1 MIRHS
6 RSFFISL
13 IIHSVV
19 FIMLFFAWKSYS
31 AVEKEEEEKVCLKLC
46 NVEISPMVSEIKEP
60 QKAQDTIEE
69 KPKKVEEP
77 KKIVQ
82 KKVKKADTKPV
93 VKPLQ
98 KEESKIKQAQNVQ
111 EIVPQEIPVAKESI
125 AKESV
130 VKKEHFEIQK
140 EEPPLKH
147 ETPEDEY
154 IKVNTQKIA
163 QLIQENLSYPI
174 SARRKGI
181 TGLVVVKFCLSVDA
195 KVSNI
200 KVVESSSEVLSRA
213 AIKTIEDLS
222 GKLPKPNKEV
232 NLNVPINYSLN

>member
-13 IIHSVV
+13 IIHSFV
-19 FIMLFFAWKSYS
+19 FLTLFFAWKSYS
-31 AVEKEEEEKVCLKLC
+31 DVEKEEEEKVCLKLS
-46 NVEISPMVSEIKEP
+46 NVEISPIVSKIKEP
-60 QKAQDTIEE
+60 QKVHDTVEE
-69 KPKKVEEP
+69 KPKKT
-77 KKIVQ
+77 IQ
-82 KKVKKADTKPV
+82 KKVETVDAKPV

-98 KEESKIKQAQNVQ
+98 KEESKIKQTQSAQ
-111 EIVPQEIPVAKESI
+111 EIVPQEIPVVKESI
-125 AKESV
+125 VKESV

-140 EEPPLKH
+140 EEPPLKQ
-147 ETPEDEY
+147 ETSEDEY

-181 TGLVVVKFCLSVDA
+181 SGLVVVKFCLSVDA

-200 KVVESSSEVLSRA
+200 KIVESSSEVLSRA

-222 GKLPKPNKEV
+222 EKFPKPDKEV
-232 NLNVPINYSLN
+232 NLSVPINYSLN

>member
-13 IIHSVV
+13 IIHSFV
-19 FIMLFFAWKSYS
+19 FLTLFFAWKSYS
-31 AVEKEEEEKVCLKLC
+31 DVEKEEEEKVCLKLS
-46 NVEISPMVSEIKEP
+46 NVEISPIVSKIKEP
-60 QKAQDTIEE
+60 QVQDIIEE
-69 KPKKVEEP
+69 KPKKT
-77 KKIVQ
+77 IQ
-82 KKVKKADTKPV
+82 KKVETVDAKPV

-98 KEESKIKQAQNVQ
+98 KEESKSKQIQNAQ
-111 EIVPQEIPVAKESI
+111 EIVPQEIPVVKESI
-125 AKESV
+125 VKESV

-140 EEPPLKH
+140 EEPPLKQ
-147 ETPEDEY
+147 EIPEDEY

-200 KVVESSSEVLSRA
+200 KIVESSSEVLSRA

-222 GKLPKPNKEV
+222 EKFPKPDKEV
-232 NLNVPINYSLN
+232 NLSVPINYSLN

>member
-31 AVEKEEEEKVCLKLC
+31 AVEKEEEEKVCLKLS
-46 NVEISPMVSEIKEP
+46 NVEISPIVSKIKEP
-60 QKAQDTIEE
+60 QVQDIIEE
-69 KPKKVEEP
+69 KPKKT
-77 KKIVQ
+77 IQ
-82 KKVKKADTKPV
+82 KKVETVDAKPV

-98 KEESKIKQAQNVQ
+98 KEESKIKQTQSAQ
-111 EIVPQEIPVAKESI
+111 EIVPQEIPAAKESI
-125 AKESV
+125 VKESV

-140 EEPPLKH
+140 EEPPLKQ

-181 TGLVVVKFCLSVDA
+181 IGMVVVKFCLSVDA

-222 GKLPKPNKEV
+222 EKFPKPDKEV
-232 NLNVPINYSLN
+232 NLSVPINYSLN

>member
-1 MIRHS
+1 
-6 RSFFISL
+6 
-13 IIHSVV
+13 V
-19 FIMLFFAWKSYS
+19 FLTLFFAWKSYS
-31 AVEKEEEEKVCLKLC
+31 AVEKEEEEKVCLKLS
-46 NVEISPMVSEIKEP
+46 NVEISPMVSEVKEP
-60 QKAQDTIEE
+60 QVQDIIEE
-69 KPKKVEEP
+69 KPKKT
-77 KKIVQ
+77 IQ
-82 KKVKKADTKPV
+82 KKVETVDAKPV

-98 KEESKIKQAQNVQ
+98 KEESKIKQTQNVQ
-111 EIVPQEIPVAKESI
+111 EIVPQDIAAAKESI
-125 AKESV
+125 

-140 EEPPLKH
+140 EEPPLKQ

-181 TGLVVVKFCLSVDA
+181 TGLVVVKFYLSVDA

-200 KVVESSSEVLSRA
+200 KIVESSSEVLSRA

-222 GKLPKPNKEV
+222 EKFPKPDKEV
-232 NLNVPINYSLN
+232 NLSVPINYSLN

>member
-46 NVEISPMVSEIKEP
+46 NVEISPTVSEIKEP
-60 QKAQDTIEE
+60 QAHDTVEE
-69 KPKKVEEP
+69 KPKKT
-77 KKIVQ
+77 IQ
-82 KKVKKADTKPV
+82 KNIETVDAKPV

-140 EEPPLKH
+140 EEPPLKQ

-181 TGLVVVKFCLSVDA
+181 TGLVVVKFCLGVDA

-200 KVVESSSEVLSRA
+200 KIVESSSEVLSRA
-213 AIKTIEDLS
+213 AIKTIENLS
-222 GKLPKPNKEV
+222 EKFPKPDKEV
-232 NLNVPINYSLN
+232 NLSVPINYSLN

>member
-1 MIRHS
+1 M
-6 RSFFISL
+6 FL
-13 IIHSVV
+13 T
-19 FIMLFFAWKSYS
+19 LFFTWNRYDALK
-31 AVEKEEEEKVCLKLC
+31 KEEETKVCLKLC
-46 NVEISPMVSEIKEP
+46 NVEISPVVSEIKEP

-69 KPKKVEEP
+69 KPKKLEEP

-98 KEESKIKQAQNVQ
+98 KEESEIKQTQSDQ
-111 EIVPQEIPVAKESI
+111 EIMSQEIPDAKESI
-125 AKESV
+125 VKESV
-130 VKKEHFEIQK
+130 TKKEHFKAQK
-140 EEPPLKH
+140 EEPPLKQ
-147 ETPEDEY
+147 EIPEDEY

>member
-13 IIHSVV
+13 VIHSVV
-19 FIMLFFAWKSYS
+19 FTMLFFTWKSYS
-31 AVEKEEEEKVCLKLC
+31 IVEKEEEEKVCLKLS
-46 NVEISPMVSEIKEP
+46 NVEISPIVSKIKEP
-60 QKAQDTIEE
+60 QVQDIIEE
-69 KPKKVEEP
+69 KPKKT
-77 KKIVQ
+77 IQ
-82 KKVKKADTKPV
+82 KKVETVDAKPV

-98 KEESKIKQAQNVQ
+98 KEESKIKQIQSVQ
-111 EIVPQEIPVAKESI
+111 EITPQDISAAKEN
-125 AKESV
+125 V

-140 EEPPLKH
+140 EEPPLKQ

-200 KVVESSSEVLSRA
+200 KIVESSSEVLSRA

-222 GKLPKPNKEV
+222 EKFTKPDKEV
-232 NLNVPINYSLN
+232 NLSVPINYSLN

>member
-13 IIHSVV
+13 IIHSLV
-19 FIMLFFAWKSYS
+19 FLTLFFAWNSYS
-31 AVEKEEEEKVCLKLC
+31 AIEKEEEEKVCLKLC
-46 NVEISPMVSEIKEP
+46 NVETSPMVSKNKEP
-60 QKAQDTIEE
+60 QKIQDTIKE

-77 KKIVQ
+77 KKAVQ
-82 KKVKKADTKPV
+82 RKVETADAKPV
-93 VKPLQ
+93 TKLLQ
-98 KEESKIKQAQNVQ
+98 KEE
-111 EIVPQEIPVAKESI
+111 IVAQEIPVTNESTVKEG
-125 AKESV
+125 V
-130 VKKEHFEIQK
+130 VQKEHFELQK
-140 EEPPLKH
+140 ESSPIKQ
-147 ETPEDEY
+147 ETPEEEY

-174 SARRKGI
+174 SARRKGV

-200 KVVESSSEVLSRA
+200 RVVESSSEVLSRA

-222 GKLPKPNKEV
+222 EKFPKPNREV
-232 NLNVPINYSLN
+232 NLSVPINYSLN